1 MAKETD
7 SNKKL
12 PNPPTVDT
20 DNKPINRIEVV
31 QNADGK
37 GSIVY
42 APFEKDEIEQ
52 YSFEEHWTPMGS
64 FKTRA
69 SHEKKELVTRFNY
82 ETRDYNKGGHSST
95 HETHVE
101 SYIKDTRKVTVEGD
115 SSKEVGR
122 NNYEVTAGQKLA
134 SSLNATVENSAA
146 GDDSPTYRLSSGDL
160 IEEHTGS
167 HFEVLKGDL
176 IQNVTKNRHTTVQE
190 GDYGCHVQAGNYDV
204 QVVSGKLHL
213 MTLGDDLIANSNV
226 KVILQVG
233 PISKT
238 TMEPSKIESQVGAL
252 SKITMDPSSIKL
264 QVGGGSY
271 IEITAG
277 RIRMVSPR
285 IDLN

>member
-20 DNKPINRIEVV
+20 GNKPINRIEVK

-42 APFEKDEIEQ
+42 SPFEKDEIEQ
-52 YSFEEHWTPMGS
+52 YSFEEHWSPMGS

-69 SHEKKELVTRFNY
+69 SHEKKELVTSFSY
-82 ETRDYNKGGHSST
+82 ETRDYSKGGHSST

-101 SYIKDTRKVTVEGD
+101 SYIKDTRKVTIEGD
-115 SSKEVGR
+115 NSKEVGR
-122 NNYEVTAGQKLA
+122 HNYEVTAGQKIA

-146 GDDSPTYRLSSGDL
+146 GNSGPTYRLSSGDL

-226 KVILQVG
+226 KVVLQVG
-233 PISKT
+233 P
-238 TMEPSKIESQVGAL
+238 L

-277 RIRMVSPR
+277 GIKMISPR